1 MAQQRAITV
10 SCGEGNLGLFRA
22 ALGEARRTHCSV
34 TALEL
39 VNASGSIDEFLF
51 ASEKGMARGANA
63 DFDVVVR
70 RARTIR
76 RTASTHDDGFD
87 VIGMNV

>member
-1 MAQQRAITV
+1 MAHCCAITV
-10 SCGEGNLGLFRA
+10 SCGEESLGFFET
-22 ALGEARRTHCSV
+22 ALREAGSTGCTV
-34 TALEL
+34 AALEL
-39 VNASGSIDEFLF
+39 VNTSGGIYELLLTG
-51 ASEKGMARGANA
+51 EKGMARRANT

-76 RTASTHDDGFD
+76 RTAGTHDDGFD

>member
-1 MAQQRAITV
+1 MAHCCAITV
-10 SCGEGNLGLFRA
+10 SCGEGNLGLLRA
-22 ALGEARRTHCSV
+22 ALGETWSASRAV
-34 TALEL
+34 TTLEFID
-39 VNASGSIDEFLF
+39 ASGGIDEFLF
-51 ASEKGMARGANA
+51 ASEKGVAGGANT

>member
-1 MAQQRAITV
+1 MTHRCAITV
-10 SCGEGNLGLFRA
+10 SCGEGNLGFLGA
-22 ALGEARRTHCSV
+22 ALGETGSASRTV
-34 TALEL
+34 TTLEFI
-39 VNASGSIDEFLF
+39 NTSGGIDELLF
-51 ASEKGMARGANA
+51 TGEKGMAGGANT
-63 DFDVVVR
+63 DFDIVVR